1 MKLKIFNIAVLLV
14 AILST
19 LTAISFMP
27 DIIPVHFDINGAVD
41 RWGSKYE
48 MLLLP
53 VITFSMLLLGEV
65 SVKFLG
71 KAAENSSDEKE
82 KSDAVSNIKVIN
94 IVFTVVNVMF
104 TILNFFILYNCYSH
118 LDGVEVI
125 EIDFM
130 RVVTVIL
137 GASFI
142 VMGNYMPRSR
152 TNGMIGFRCS
162 WSMYNDVTWQ
172 KSNRIGGY
180 VMTIA
185 GIVSILGGLIFGGI
199 TSIVIMLISIIAS
212 IVVGLAFSY
221 YVYKQEKGKE

>member
-1 MKLKIFNIAVLLV
+1 MKLKILNIAVLLV

-19 LTAISFMP
+19 LMAISFMP
-27 DIIPVHFDINGAVD
+27 DIIPVHFDIHGAVD

-94 IVFTVVNVMF
+94 IVFTVVNVTF
-104 TILNFFILYNCYSH
+104 TILNFFILYNCYYH
-118 LDGVEVI
+118 LDGVEVR

-130 RVVTVIL
+130 RIVTVIL

-142 VMGNYMPRSR
+142 AMGNYMPRSR

-180 VMTIA
+180 VMMIA
-185 GIVSILGGLIFGGI
+185 GIASIFGGLIFGGI
-199 TSIVIMLISIIAS
+199 TAIVIMLISIIAS

>member
-1 MKLKIFNIAVLLV
+1 M
-14 AILST
+14 
-19 LTAISFMP
+19 
-27 DIIPVHFDINGAVD
+27 
-41 RWGSKYE
+41 
-48 MLLLP
+48 
-53 VITFSMLLLGEV
+53 
-65 SVKFLG
+65 
-71 KAAENSSDEKE
+71 
-82 KSDAVSNIKVIN
+82 
-94 IVFTVVNVMF
+94 
-104 TILNFFILYNCYSH
+104 
-118 LDGVEVI
+118 EVI

-185 GIVSILGGLIFGGI
+185 GIVSVLGGLIFGGI